1 MTADVRT
8 VRTEAETAIVEAFER
23 LRDTLPGSARVG
35 ERREAAIESFRRT
48 GLPHRRIEEW
58 KYTDLRALMRK
69 VAPPA
74 TRPSEEVARKAI
86 AETPDPLAGIDR
98 YRLVLVD
105 GFFFDGLSDR
115 DALLKAGVEVEPVAN
130 LLAMDGATLD
140 GLDAGELAAGD
151 IAVALNTAFA
161 TDGVAIFIPAGVT
174 LDKPLEIAH
183 VATGA
188 GAVTLRNTVQAGANA
203 VATVVETHRGPAGAA
218 YQTNVF
224 TRIDAA
230 EGAALTYTKLQADG
244 DRAVHVGST
253 ILNVARKSEVNHL
266 TVTAGAAVSRS
277 QIFLTT
283 GGDRTKVG
291 LFGAVMLSGKQ
302 HADATLLID
311 HALPGANTR
320 VLYKSVVDG
329 DANGVFQGKIVV
341 EPGAQKTDA
350 KMMSQALLVSETAS
364 FAAKPELEIF
374 ADDVQC
380 GHGATSGQID
390 ETQLFY
396 LMARGIPQ
404 AEAEQLL
411 IEAFLDDAIDALG
424 DEPLGD
430 ALKRTVTAWLERRG
444 AGAG

>member
-1 MTADVRT
+1 MTAEVRS
-8 VRTEAETAIVEAFER
+8 VRTEAETAIVEAFAR
-23 LRDTLPGSARVG
+23 LRDTLPGGARVR

-69 VAPPA
+69 VLAPA
-74 TRPSEEVARKAI
+74 TRPSEEAARKAVD
-86 AETPDPLAGIDR
+86 ASPDPLAGIDR
-98 YRLVLVD
+98 YKLVLVNGYFVD
-105 GFFFDGLSDR
+105 ELSDR
-115 DALLKAGVEVEPVAN
+115 AALQGASVTMVPVSELFTA
-130 LLAMDGATLD
+130 DGAVAVGLLD
-140 GLDAGELAAGD
+140 GGKLADRD
-151 IAVALNTAFA
+151 IAVALNAAFA
-161 TDGVAIFIPAGVT
+161 TDGVGIVVPDGLA
-174 LDKPLEIAH
+174 LDRPIEIRH
-183 VATGA
+183 VSTGDGFATARNGITVGTGA
-188 GAVTLRNTVQAGANA
+188 SAR
-203 VATVVETHRGPAGAA
+203 VVETHIGPAGTA

-224 TRIDAA
+224 TRLDVKARA
-230 EGAALTYTKLQADG
+230 RLSYVRLQADG
-244 DRAVHVGST
+244 DKAVHIGTT
-253 ILNVARKSEVNHL
+253 ILQVSPGTEVNHM

-277 QIFLTT
+277 QIFLST
-283 GGDRTKVG
+283 GGDKTKVG
-291 LFGAVMLSGKQ
+291 LHGAVMLAGKQ

-320 VLYKSVVDG
+320 VLYKSVVDD

-341 EPGAQKTDA
+341 EPDAQKTDA
-350 KMMSQALLVSETAS
+350 KMMSQALLVADTAS

-396 LMARGIPQ
+396 LMARGVPQ
-404 AEAEQLL
+404 AEAERLL

-424 DEPLGD
+424 DEALGA

-444 AGAG
+444 GQS

>member
-1 MTADVRT
+1 MTAEVRT
-8 VRTEAETAIVEAFER
+8 VRTEAETAIVEAYAR
-23 LRDTLPGSARVG
+23 VRDTLPGTARVR

-69 VAPPA
+69 VLVPA
-74 TRPSEEVARKAI
+74 ARPSVEAARKAL
-86 AETPDPLAGIDR
+86 AAAPDPLAGLDR
-98 YRLVLVD
+98 YKLVLVD
-105 GFFFDGLSDR
+105 GFFFGALSDR
-115 DALLKAGVEVEPVAN
+115 DALLKAGVEVEPIAN
-130 LLAMDGATLD
+130 LFAMDGASLD
-140 GLDAGELAAGD
+140 GLDAGKLAEGD
-151 IAVALNTAFA
+151 IAVALNIAFA
-161 TDGVAIFIPAGVT
+161 TDGVAVFIPAGVT
-174 LDKPLEIAH
+174 LDKPVEIAH
-183 VATGA
+183 VATGE

-203 VATVVETHRGPAGAA
+203 IATVVETHRGPAGAA

-230 EGAALTYTKLQADG
+230 EGATLTYTKLQADG

-253 ILNVARKSEVNHL
+253 ILNVAPKSGVNHL

-277 QIFLTT
+277 QIFLAT
-283 GGDRTKVG
+283 GGDKTKVG

-302 HADATLLID
+302 HADATLMID

-341 EPGAQKTDA
+341 EPDAQKTDA
-350 KMMSQALLVSETAS
+350 KMMSQALLVAETAS
-364 FAAKPELEIF
+364 FVAKPELEIF

-396 LMARGIPQ
+396 LMARGVPRP
-404 AEAEQLL
+404 EAERLL

-424 DEPLGD
+424 DEALGE
-430 ALKRTVTAWLERRG
+430 ALKRTVVAWVDRRG
-444 AGAG
+444 SSTQ